1 MIETLRWG
9 PELLQYMNPGDLFD
23 KTDVG
28 LQELRTRAGG
38 LPPRLRS
45 LLILVDG
52 RRTLAQLQAAA
63 GQIGAPADALEQL
76 LQRGLMAL
84 RSPGAAVP
92 PQAAATASEHVD
104 LPLETPAAPR
114 PADAAERFRAAQ
126 KQMNDSVVDAIG
138 MRAFFFTLKLERCF
152 TLDDLRALLPEY
164 RRLLAKASNVARA
177 HAAGQR
183 VEGLLS

>member
-1 MIETLRWG
+1 MIVPLRWG
-9 PELLQYMNPGDLFD
+9 RKLLQSMNPGDLFD
-23 KTDVG
+23 KTDSG
-28 LQELRTRAGG
+28 LQELRTRATG

-63 GQIGAPADALEQL
+63 GQIGAPADAIEQL
-76 LQRGLMAL
+76 LQRGLVAL
-84 RSPGAAVP
+84 RSPGAAP
-92 PQAAATASEHVD
+92 APQAAAAGSEHVD
-104 LPLETPAAPR
+104 LPLEAPGAT
-114 PADAAERFRAAQ
+114 PADAGERFRAAQ
-126 KQMNDSVVDAIG
+126 KLMNDSVVDAIG

-164 RRLLAKASNVARA
+164 RRLLAKASDPARA
-177 HAAGQR
+177 RAAEQR